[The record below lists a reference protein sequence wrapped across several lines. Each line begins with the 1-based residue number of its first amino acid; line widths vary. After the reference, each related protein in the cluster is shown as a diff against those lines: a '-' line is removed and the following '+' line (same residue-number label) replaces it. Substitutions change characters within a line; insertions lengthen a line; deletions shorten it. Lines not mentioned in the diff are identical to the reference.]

1 MPIFDRRFR
10 DMMLMDYNLKNQG
23 GLLSGQ
29 QGATGGLLGGL
40 SNISPDLL
48 IGANILGQGL
58 QGTHPFSAVTPAI
71 TQGIQTSSLIDQL
84 NRSKK
89 TQKFIEDYKS
99 KLPEGSTLKTL
110 FEVSPDAALD
120 FISKSELAKVNAE
133 GQRTTAVKN
142 ALSIGLK
149 PDTKEFND
157 FVKAQTVR
165 TDAFAQSLQ
174 AQNQIAGSKSRDEII
189 LDTETVKSIYG
200 KMDDVMQKIS
210 DDPSLAGGLGAARR
224 AGNKIGTFLKD
235 LNIDIEPLLP
245 EGMGKEFIF
254 DKDIATITALENSI
268 APAFARV
275 LFPNQRLTN
284 QLIFEAKK
292 VMNITGLT
300 GSQEVIDRFSEIKKQ
315 MEDYISVNERLLGR
329 ETSNEIPR
337 YKFIDGQLKKIK

>member
-58 QGTHPFSAVTPAI
+58 QGTDPFSAVTPAI

-142 ALSIGLK
+142 AVAIGLQ
-149 PDTKEFND
+149 PGTKEFND
-157 FVKAQTVR
+157 YVKAQTVR
-165 TDAFAQSLQ
+165 TDVAAQAL
-174 AQNQIAGSKSRDEII
+174 AQQGGLVVGTSQRDEIVKDLRYVSQI
-189 LDTETVKSIYG
+189 RNQLDVIK
-200 KMDDVMQKIS
+200 DKINL
-210 DDPSLAGGLGAARR
+210 DPSLVGGLGATRR
-224 AGNKIGTFLKD
+224 AGNKIGSLLKD
-235 LNIDIEPLLP
+235 IGVDVEKILP
-245 EGMGKEFIF
+245 EGIGKEFIF
-254 DKDIATITALENSI
+254 DKDIPTLSALENTL
-268 APAFARV
+268 AAGYAKV
-275 LFPNQRLTN
+275 LYPGQKITN
-284 QLIFEAKK
+284 QQINQAKEI
-292 VMNITGLT
+292 VNLT
-300 GSQEVIDRFSEIKKQ
+300 GFTGSEEVINRIDQ
-315 MEDYISVNERLLGR
+315 LGR
-329 ETSNEIPR
+329 EMDV
-337 YKFIDGQLKKIK
+337 FINTNKNLLGDSQKKYRINLETGELEEY